1 MQSGAD
7 RAVEERVCLL
17 LSCVG
22 NPLKVTAT
30 FSSQRQSEFSL
41 VNKDGWPVFQEG
53 ISRNGTHS
61 HSEGNMFGRMG

>member
-30 FSSQRQSEFSL
+30 FPAQRQSEFSL
-41 VNKDGWPVFQEG
+41 VNKDGWPVFQED

-61 HSEGNMFGRMG
+61 HSEGNVFGMMG